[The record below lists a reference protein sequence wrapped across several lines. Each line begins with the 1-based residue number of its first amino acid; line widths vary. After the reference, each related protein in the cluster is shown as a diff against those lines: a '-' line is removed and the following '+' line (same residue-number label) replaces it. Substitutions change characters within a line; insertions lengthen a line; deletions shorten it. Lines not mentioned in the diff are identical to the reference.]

1 MSNFQTIEKTNVV
14 IKFDN
19 DAIPTL
25 DILQFCQKNSNVEE
39 YQLFEGSIS
48 SVNLISLLVTAY
60 KKTASLYITEKSNN
74 TSNIRGTDKRPIL
87 TVAVDFRKANIIQ
100 CNPCVL
106 VHCTIK
112 INNDNITDIS
122 ETEYYPILNKLNL
135 NENITDYLL
144 YEGTISSLDV
154 IKLMSIEH
162 SSSIIT
168 EDTNKNMSIALDF
181 RSESNF

>member
-48 SVNLISLLVTAY
+48 SANLIILLVTSY
-60 KKTASLYITEKSNN
+60 KEAAISYTTEKSNN
-74 TSNIRGTDKRPIL
+74 ISNIRGTDKRPIL
-87 TVAVDFRKANIIQ
+87 TVTVDFRQANVIQ
-100 CNPCVL
+100 YVPCEL

-112 INNDNITDIS
+112 LDTNNHKDIS
-122 ETEYYPILNKLNL
+122 ETEYNPILNKLVL
-135 NENITDYLL
+135 NKDVTDYLM
-144 YEGTISSLDV
+144 YEGNISSLDV

-162 SSSIIT
+162 SSCIIT
-168 EDTNKNMSIALDF
+168 EETNKNMSIILDF
-181 RSESNF
+181 RDESNF